1 MVLDFFLNAFVLKY
15 FVVFFVLCANGC
27 IVCVQKLP
35 DLLTRILVFNVSL
48 LQKKRMHQIP
58 SLLINR
64 INLRHK

>member
-35 DLLTRILVFNVSL
+35 DLLTRILVFNVFL
-48 LQKKRMHQIP
+48 LQKEAHASNTIAAHQQ
-58 SLLINR
+58 N
-64 INLRHK
+64 